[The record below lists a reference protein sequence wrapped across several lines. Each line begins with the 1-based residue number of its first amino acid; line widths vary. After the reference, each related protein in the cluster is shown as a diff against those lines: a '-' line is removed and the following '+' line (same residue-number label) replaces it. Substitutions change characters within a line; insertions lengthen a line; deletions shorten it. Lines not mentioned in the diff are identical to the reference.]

1 MPVADSGGDLVDAR
15 NSQYLWA
22 PKLLKRKKLFV
33 FKIISD
39 LDRPGRIITSGHM
52 QPQSANCVC
61 IFMIRPIVCENHYNS
76 ATTVN
81 MSTSTLTHSL
91 FALLAWRPG
100 LAVTALRT
108 STKLPYV
115 GTG

>member
-52 QPQSANCVC
+52 QPQSANGVC
-61 IFMIRPIVCENHYNS
+61 IFMIRLSFVRIIII
-76 ATTVN
+76 
-81 MSTSTLTHSL
+81 
-91 FALLAWRPG
+91 
-100 LAVTALRT
+100 LRR
-108 STKLPYV
+108 L
-115 GTG
+115 